1 MKTIES
7 FTRITLRT
15 SGMRF
20 TEEYEILMQG
30 EKAQVSQYGIRYNG
44 KADER
49 ELLHRALCS
58 PERVLELLNRC
69 QLLKWDGFRGA
80 HPKGVLDGIMFTL
93 TAMVNGEQRIR
104 AEGSENFPKHYREFT
119 DGLYAILH
127 DQGAKQ

>member
-7 FTRITLRT
+7 FTQITLRT

-44 KADER
+44 KTDER
-49 ELLHRALCS
+49 ELLHRAMCS
-58 PERVLELLNRC
+58 QERVLELLNRC